1 MLVPRTPQVLKRW
14 AAQFPGRP
22 LPQTTEELDL
32 PSRIQLSDADPELSQ
47 LFDPAGP
54 TPELE
59 LAITTGTWADAPA
72 TSQERAD
79 AAKQQRIA
87 ELVEAQV
94 FGTQGTYL
102 EDGTYQPG
110 IAPSITGQF
119 ELESLDP
126 QLAAQLRTQA
136 TPPAPQQ
143 GLSEADAARI
153 NSEVLRLRY
162 EAAHQQPTPVA

>member
-14 AAQFPGRP
+14 AALFPGKP

-32 PSRIQLSDADPELSQ
+32 PSRMQLADSDPELSQ

-54 TPELE
+54 PPELE
-59 LAITTGTWADAPA
+59 LAITTGSWADAAP
-72 TSQERAD
+72 TQQQLQD

-126 QLAAQLRTQA
+126 QLAAQLRTHA

-143 GLSEADAARI
+143 GLTQEQANWVNNELLRQQYAAT
-153 NSEVLRLRY
+153 
-162 EAAHQQPTPVA
+162 AGA

>member
-1 MLVPRTPQVLKRW
+1 MLTRW
-14 AAQFPGRP
+14 ATFAPGTRMP
-22 LPQTTEELDL
+22 DGIDQLDYSQRVAL
-32 PSRIQLSDADPELSQ
+32 QDADADLFALLSNT
-47 LFDPAGP
+47 ASA
-54 TPELE
+54 ELE
-59 LAITTGTWADAPA
+59 LAAMNGSLASAAP
-72 TSQERAD
+72 TPEQLQD

-87 ELVEAQV
+87 ELVEAKV
-94 FGTQGTYL
+94 FGTPGVYL